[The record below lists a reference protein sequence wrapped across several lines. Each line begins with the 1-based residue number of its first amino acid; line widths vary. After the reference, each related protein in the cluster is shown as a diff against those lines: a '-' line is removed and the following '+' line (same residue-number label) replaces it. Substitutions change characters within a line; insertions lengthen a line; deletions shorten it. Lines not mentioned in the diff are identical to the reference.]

1 MPGGRS
7 KHFQTSTKNFVVN
20 KPLRENISRRV
31 SIHRK
36 GPLSLLAL
44 HTGSKKVKKF
54 PNFFGDSP
62 SIAMATMAYR
72 TGVHGIGNNGAPT
85 W

>member
-36 GPLSLLAL
+36 GPLSL
-44 HTGSKKVKKF
+44 HTGSKNVNKF
-54 PNFFGDSP
+54 PKFFGDSP
-62 SIAMATMAYR
+62 SIAMATMAS
-72 TGVHGIGNNGAPT
+72 TSSIGNNGAPT